1 MLEMLKL
8 ECQYA
13 RSARLSGNRTLA
25 IRFQSQVLRKRV
37 TYLHGNVPVSV
48 PAFKLYL
55 AELRKD
61 AAWYESWNDDL
72 LSPLCEEAGE

>member
-37 TYLHGNVPVSV
+37 IMLHGFVPVSV
-48 PAFKLYL
+48 SAFKAYL
-55 AELRKD
+55 LEVRQ
-61 AAWYESWNDDL
+61 
-72 LSPLCEEAGE
+72 